1 MLMSPNNSRD
11 HARENKRVASPNA
24 RLAAIQFALLLKPS
38 SYLQAT
44 VLVSKRQAITSASTI
59 ISSIGNKN

>member
-1 MLMSPNNSRD
+1 MSPNNSRD
-11 HARENKRVASPNA
+11 HARENKLERVASPNA

-59 ISSIGNKN
+59 I